1 MGLPVFL
8 LFIIDKIDNDKI
20 GLKVRKL
27 NLKDTYTYVFLI
39 IITAFLILPY
49 FKNINM
55 INWKNLLFIDVY
67 DSRQLDDIEDR
78 KSTRLNSSHVASSYA
93 VSCLKKKKKKY
104 SN

>member
-1 MGLPVFL
+1 RRHTRSKRDWSSDVCSSDLPVFL

-67 DSRQLDDIEDR
+67 DRSEERRVGNEFILYCCM
-78 KSTRLNSSHVASSYA
+78 L
-93 VSCLKKKKKKY
+93 C
-104 SN
+104 